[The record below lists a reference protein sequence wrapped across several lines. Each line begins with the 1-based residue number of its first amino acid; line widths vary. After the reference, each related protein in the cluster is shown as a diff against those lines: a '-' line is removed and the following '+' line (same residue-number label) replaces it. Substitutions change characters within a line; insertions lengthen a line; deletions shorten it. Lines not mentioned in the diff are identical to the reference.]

1 MNKSE
6 IWKNYRFPII
16 LLSGIMIG
24 AVIGVI
30 FGEKAKVLAPLG
42 DIFLNLMFT
51 IVVPMVFVSISS
63 AVGNMV
69 NMKRLGKILS
79 SLVMVFVITGAIAGV
94 LVLVVVNVFPPAAGT
109 SIHFAGAEMEEMSGI
124 GEMVV
129 GALTVD
135 DFSGL
140 MSRKNMLPIIVFAI
154 LSGFCVSACG
164 GEDSPVGRML
174 NNLNSIIMKIVSIIM
189 LYAPIGLGAYFAS
202 LVGEFGPGLIGDYG
216 HAMLVYYPMCIL
228 YFMAAFPAYS
238 YFAGGK
244 EGVRRMFKHILNP
257 AVTAFATQSS
267 IAALPVNCEACD
279 KIGVP
284 RDIRDIVLPMG
295 ATMHMDG
302 SVLSSIVKISFP
314 VWYIRPVLYRNRY
327 LCHGHGGCHPERL
340 CAVRC
345 SRGRPGGRNAH
356 CQSLRLSGRSI
367 PADCHHR
374 ISGGPGRNLPQCQRR
389 YHCFHD
395 GDQAGGRKR
404 LAGKTD
410 LQRKFHGKYCR
421 GTSRYS
427 RNQIESY
434 DRKGDL

>member
-1 MNKSE
+1 MKKST

-16 LLSGIMIG
+16 LLLGITIG
-24 AVIGVI
+24 AILGVVL
-30 FGEKAKVLAPLG
+30 GEKAKVLASLG

-69 NMKRLGKILS
+69 NMRRLGKIMG
-79 SLVMVFVITGAIAGV
+79 SLVTIFIVTGAIAGV
-94 LVLVVVNVFPPAAGT
+94 IVLVTVNLFPPAAGT
-109 SIHFAGAEMEEMSGI
+109 NIQFAGAEMEEMSSV
-124 GEMVV
+124 GEMIV

-164 GEDSPVGRML
+164 GEESPVGKLL
-174 NNLNSIIMKIVSIIM
+174 NNLNTVIMKLVSIIM

-216 HAMLVYYPMCIL
+216 HTMLVYYPLCFI
-228 YFMAAFPAYS
+228 YFMTAFPAYA

-244 EGVRRMFKHILNP
+244 EGVRRMFKNILNP

-302 SVLSSIVKISFP
+302 SVLSAIVKISFLFGIFNQP
-314 VWYIRPVLYRNRY
+314 FTGVGTYAMAMAVAVLSAFV
-327 LCHGHGGCHPERL
+327 LSG
-340 CAVRC
+340 A
-345 SRGRPGGRNAH
+345 PGGGLVGEMLIVSLFGFPAEAFPLIATIGFLVDPAATCLNA
-356 CQSLRLSGRSI
+356 SGDTIASMMVTRMVEGKDWI
-367 PADCHHR
+367 TR
-374 ISGGPGRNLPQCQRR
+374 KISYEEKPV
-389 YHCFHD
+389 
-395 GDQAGGRKR
+395 
-404 LAGKTD
+404 
-410 LQRKFHGKYCR
+410 
-421 GTSRYS
+421 
-427 RNQIESY
+427 IEAVEIEHA
-434 DRKGDL
+434 